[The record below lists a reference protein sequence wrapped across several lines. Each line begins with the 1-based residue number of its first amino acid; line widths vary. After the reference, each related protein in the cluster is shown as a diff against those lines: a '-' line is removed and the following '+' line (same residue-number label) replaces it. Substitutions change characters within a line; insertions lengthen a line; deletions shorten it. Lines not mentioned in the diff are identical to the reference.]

1 MCCVSLITCVFLGT
15 TDMYPIIK
23 LHGAGFRPYDLA
35 RRQGLDA
42 AFLELLDPARPLQRP
57 RRRRQ
62 QQDLGPQAL
71 VLLAA
76 AAARLNMLEDLE
88 RVEKLQRQRGYSP
101 RGSLKPSPSLR
112 DSPFFHRISAGLMTL
127 RGRFLAPRP
136 ESPRIPEG
144 AALPARDPS
153 GPGLQYP
160 PAIAPP
166 ARAASM
172 PVSVDRRGSYMAI
185 AAERQASAG
194 VPMLDPP
201 ASGLQHGFGS
211 VHLRD
216 LLADADQEGTA
227 PDSDDELPHGEPRD
241 GGDGGQGLFDLDGYL
256 ALSTGAS
263 GSQHAAAPS
272 AAAAAGSIA
281 RTRTPR
287 AVQHNRN
294 RSAASTD
301 LAAQCPICFDAEPIV
316 PMGGCGHEFCADC
329 LRKMLSQATGK
340 APLTCPLCRGVVL
353 QWGV

>member
-1 MCCVSLITCVFLGT
+1 
-15 TDMYPIIK
+15 MYPIIK

-194 VPMLDPP
+194 VPMPMLDSP

-216 LLADADQEGTA
+216 LLADAEQEGAA
-227 PDSDDELPHGEPRD
+227 PDSDDELPHGEPRV
-241 GGDGGQGLFDLDGYL
+241 GGDEGQGLFD
-256 ALSTGAS
+256 
-263 GSQHAAAPS
+263 
-272 AAAAAGSIA
+272 
-281 RTRTPR
+281 
-287 AVQHNRN
+287 
-294 RSAASTD
+294 
-301 LAAQCPICFDAEPIV
+301 
-316 PMGGCGHEFCADC
+316 
-329 LRKMLSQATGK
+329 
-340 APLTCPLCRGVVL
+340 
-353 QWGV
+353 